1 MELPKLICRSFLVIA
16 VFGFFMIERLA
27 AQKPPAKHEGFREIV
42 EKRLKQRGLRFADV
56 CPVDKN
62 EAARRIFSDYGAIFL
77 SQSDEL
83 VPTRCIFASEAEVAE
98 FQQRLPA
105 TTAVIG
111 GTSVTLRKTAMD
123 AFVAARE
130 EAAKKGLSITPRGG
144 STASKR
150 TFTETVRLWNSRFL
164 PGLEHWVGSSKISR
178 KEADAAR
185 NASIPEQVKKVLE
198 WEKNGLYFSKDF
210 SKSILYSVAA
220 PGASQH
226 VFLLAL
232 DVEQYS
238 NRTVRQILAKHGWF
252 QTVKSDLP
260 HFTFLGVS
268 EDELPGLGLRS
279 TSVGDQ
285 IFWIPNFE

>member
-1 MELPKLICRSFLVIA
+1 MKLSKLIRRCFLTIA
-16 VFGFFMIERLA
+16 IFVFALTVMSV
-27 AQKPPAKHEGFREIV
+27 AQTPAGKKENFREIV
-42 EKRLKQRGLRFADV
+42 EKRLEQKGLRFTDV

-62 EAARRIFSDYGAIFL
+62 RAARRIFSDYGAIFVSRADDL
-77 SQSDEL
+77 L
-83 VPTRCIFASEAEVAE
+83 PTRCIFASEVEVAE
-98 FQQRLPA
+98 FQQRLAA
-105 TTAVIG
+105 TTAMIG
-111 GTSVTLRKTAMD
+111 GTSVTLRKAAMD
-123 AFVAARE
+123 ALLAARE
-130 EAAKKGLSITPRGG
+130 EAVKKGLSITPRGG

-150 TFTETVRLWNSRFL
+150 TFTETVKLWNSRFL
-164 PGLEHWVGSSKISR
+164 PGLEHWIGNGKISR

-185 NASIPEQVKKVLE
+185 IAAIPEQVKKVLE

-226 VFLLAL
+226 IFLLAL

-238 NRTVRQILAKHGWF
+238 NRTIREILAKHGWF

-260 HFTFLGVS
+260 HFTYLGVTES
-268 EDELPGLGLRS
+268 ELPGLGLKS
-279 TSVGDQ
+279 TSVDDQ